1 MQPIR
6 LFTLIGASVVA
17 ALAAGALF
25 QPETRVE
32 TAEAPDSG
40 IAAAGHGSLLA
51 LGRADRTETDSASVT
66 GQACDPAIRIAAG
79 PAAMLTV
86 QLSAPCD
93 PGKTVTLAHGPIS
106 LTEQLGPDGQLTMNL
121 PALAPEAEVT
131 AALADGRRMSATAEV
146 PDFQD
151 FARLV
156 VDWTGP
162 FDLDL
167 HAYVGDAAWGDTGH
181 ARAGGPV
188 SARGGFIT
196 ALGSDGASQTRVYT
210 YPAGLAPYSAQIAV
224 EAEIAITP
232 ASCGRSL
239 QARVHMIRTE
249 APVGL
254 RGIEVQMPA
263 CGTPGGFVLL
273 HDLLPGDPLDFAAL
287 NLAGR
292 N

>member
-1 MQPIR
+1 MGRTRIFGGKRDPIR
-6 LFTLIGASVVA
+6 SKAQVTWNKQGLSVKLCQNFFLRKIFHQNCHLLWMV
-17 ALAAGALF
+17 
-25 QPETRVE
+25 
-32 TAEAPDSG
+32 S
-40 IAAAGHGSLLA
+40 IAYRCKGSA
-51 LGRADRTETDSASVT
+51 
-66 GQACDPAIRIAAG
+66 
-79 PAAMLTV
+79 
-86 QLSAPCD
+86 
-93 PGKTVTLAHGPIS
+93 
-106 LTEQLGPDGQLTMNL
+106 
-121 PALAPEAEVT
+121 
-131 AALADGRRMSATAEV
+131 
-146 PDFQD
+146 
-151 FARLV
+151 
-156 VDWTGP
+156 
-162 FDLDL
+162 
-167 HAYVGDAAWGDTGH
+167 TGH